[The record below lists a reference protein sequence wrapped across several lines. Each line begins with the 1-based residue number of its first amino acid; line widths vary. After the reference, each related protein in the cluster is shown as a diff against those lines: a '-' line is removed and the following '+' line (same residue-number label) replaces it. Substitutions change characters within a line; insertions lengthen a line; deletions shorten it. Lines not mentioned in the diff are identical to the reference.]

1 MKTLLAWSSGKDS
14 AWSACQLRQQ
24 PGVEL
29 AGLLTLLSSHDRV
42 FMHAVRP
49 EILAAQADAMELPI
63 FEVRLPPA
71 ASDAEYESALLA
83 ELRRAKDQGFE
94 AVAYGDLFLE
104 DVRTH
109 REEILA
115 KVGLR
120 GLFPLWKLE
129 TRMLARTMLEHGIE
143 AYVTCVDLSKL
154 TEPFVGRRWDSKF
167 LHDLPASADPCGEY
181 GEFHTVVLG
190 GPMFRCRIDAHVGDR
205 FLSKGFAF
213 ADVRLK
219 LKSVSP

>member
-1 MKTLLAWSSGKDS
+1 MTRYRTVCTRGGASGGVI
-14 AWSACQLRQQ
+14 LRR
-24 PGVEL
+24 
-29 AGLLTLLSSHDRV
+29 H
-42 FMHAVRP
+42 
-49 EILAAQADAMELPI
+49 
-63 FEVRLPPA
+63 
-71 ASDAEYESALLA
+71 SALTGCPAL
-83 ELRRAKDQGFE
+83 
-94 AVAYGDLFLE
+94 
-104 DVRTH
+104 
-109 REEILA
+109 
-115 KVGLR
+115 
-120 GLFPLWKLE
+120 
-129 TRMLARTMLEHGIE
+129 RMLARTMLEHGIE